1 MKEKLNKKNNSSSMN
16 IEDNL
21 TDFQNA
27 AQQLWHYNK
36 KENHW
41 RGKELF
47 SKLSD
52 LFKQEK

>member
-27 AQQLWHYNK
+27 AQQLWHCNK

-52 LFKQEK
+52 LFKEKK

>member
-1 MKEKLNKKNNSSSMN
+1 MKEKLNKKNNPSSMN

-21 TDFQNA
+21 TDFQHA

-52 LFKQEK
+52 LFKEKK